1 MDANEE
7 MFADSSHPDADTD
20 ASCLNTDFGIAG
32 FCVRIMS
39 FTYLHIRLRS
49 CAHILQFKNN

>member
-7 MFADSSHPDADTD
+7 MFADTSHPDADTD

-39 FTYLHIRLRS
+39 FTVCTLD
-49 CAHILQFKNN
+49 CAHVHIYSSV